1 MSKVVIQGNASGT
14 GDFTIAAPNSN
25 TNMTLTL
32 PDEAGTVLTTSG
44 VSSNAM
50 PAGSV
55 VQVVTTIATDPQVY
69 TSSSYTALNDLSL
82 NITPTSASSKI
93 LLIANINASASFRYY
108 SFRIYR
114 DSTPVALST
123 ATGIGSSELV
133 SFQLGMNNSEAGY
146 NFVVQS
152 GGGSVL
158 DAPSTTSQITY
169 SIQARKHYATGS
181 GSLCI
186 NRPATTDNNYSYTMY
201 TTSNFIA
208 MDVAQ

>member
-1 MSKVVIQGNASGT
+1 MSTLRV
-14 GDFTIAAPNSN
+14 DTIANTAGVTSN
-25 TNMTLTL
+25 R
-32 PDEAGTVLTTSG
+32 VL
-44 VSSNAM
+44 
-50 PAGSV
+50 
-55 VQVVTTIATDPQVY
+55 QVVTTIATDPQVY
-69 TSSSYTALNDLSL
+69 TGTSYTALNDLSL
-82 NITPTSASSKI
+82 NITPTAASSKI

-114 DSTPVALST
+114 DSTPVGLST

-133 SFQLGMNNSEAGY
+133 SFQLGMNNSESGY
-146 NFVVQS
+146 NYVVQS

-169 SIQARKHYATGS
+169 SIQARQHYGAAGS

-186 NRPATTDNNYSYTMY
+186 NRPATTDNANSYTMY

-208 MDVAQ
+208 MEIAQ

>member
-1 MSKVVIQGNASGT
+1 MSKVVIQGHASGT

-25 TNMTLTL
+25 TDRTLTL
-32 PDEAGTVLTTSG
+32 PDVAGTVLTSG
-44 VSSNAM
+44 SNADF

-55 VQVVTTIATDPQVY
+55 LQVVTAIATEPQTITNV
-69 TSSSYTALNDLSL
+69 TSYTALNDLSL

-93 LLIANINASASFRYY
+93 LLIANVNANTNFRYH

-114 DSTPVALST
+114 DSTPVGINT
-123 ATGIGSSELV
+123 TTGVGNSELV
-133 SFQLGMNNSEAGY
+133 SFHLGMNSSESNNQY
-146 NFVVQS
+146 IVQS

-169 SIQARKHYATGS
+169 SIQARLHYGS
-181 GSLCI
+181 SGILYI
-186 NRPATTDNNYSYTMY
+186 NRPSYIDSNNSYTMY

-208 MDVAQ
+208 MEIAQ

>member
-1 MSKVVIQGNASGT
+1 MSKVVIQGHASGS

-25 TNMTLTL
+25 TDRTLTL
-32 PDEAGTVLTTSG
+32 PDEAGTVLTTAG
-44 VSSNAM
+44 VPSNAM

-55 VQVVTTIATDPQVY
+55 LQVVTTIATEPQVY
-69 TSSSYTALNDLSL
+69 TGTSYTALNDLSL
-82 NITPTSASSKI
+82 NITPTATSSKI

-123 ATGIGSSELV
+123 ATGIGSGELV
-133 SFQLGMNNSEAGY
+133 SFQLGMNNSESGY
-146 NFVVQS
+146 NYVVQS

-181 GSLCI
+181 GSLFI
-186 NRPATTDNNYSYTMY
+186 NRPATTDNNYSYSMY

-208 MDVAQ
+208 MEIAQ

>member
-158 DAPSTTSQITY
+158 DAPSTTRQITY

-181 GSLCI
+181 GSHCI
-186 NRPATTDNNYSYTMY
+186 NRPANTDNNYS
-201 TTSNFIA
+201 
-208 MDVAQ
+208 